1 VEELAK
7 QWPASHWHRFRLL
20 EGHKGP
26 LVADF
31 LVLRAILP
39 LDRLPGPEI
48 WVVIRRKVSGSAE
61 EPEWKF
67 YLSNAP
73 PETPLATFV
82 RVSGMRWP
90 IETCFAECK
99 GELGMDHYELR
110 FWRGWH
116 HHMTLVILAHHFLV
130 RWQQCLNQREGV
142 LRPTTMRPL
151 PTPGEVPSL
160 DAHASL
166 PLSVAQVR
174 LLLQV
179 ALPQPVLD
187 LPAALALIS
196 YQQRHNYA
204 AYCSHRK
211 RLLAQLQGLRW

>member
-1 VEELAK
+1 VTVEELAR
-7 QWPASHWHRFRLL
+7 QWPSSAWQRFRLL

-31 LVLRAILP
+31 LILRAVLP
-39 LDRLPGPEI
+39 CDRLPGPEV
-48 WVVIRRKVSGSAE
+48 WVVIRRKVSGEAS

-73 PETPLATFV
+73 LETKLATFV

-130 RWQQCLNQREGV
+130 RWQQRPNQREGG
-142 LRPTTMRPL
+142 PAPH
-151 PTPGEVPSL
+151 
-160 DAHASL
+160 DHASL
-166 PLSVAQVR
+166 AHAR
-174 LLLQV
+174 
-179 ALPQPVLD
+179 
-187 LPAALALIS
+187 
-196 YQQRHNYA
+196 
-204 AYCSHRK
+204 
-211 RLLAQLQGLRW
+211 